1 MTHTSHHHSLAHK
14 PGTHAAARVGV
25 AHVAGLDPEQ
35 LKQQIIGELNI
46 GHLLEREQNQI
57 IDALGDVLLERATYE
72 VMQQIP
78 ESSMAELDI
87 LAEHGSDTLLQQK
100 IREFVP
106 NVEQVVAAAVR
117 EGIEEHKRLVAE
129 EVAKE
134 SDS

>member
-1 MTHTSHHHSLAHK
+1 MTHTSHHHLLAHNA
-14 PGTHAAARVGV
+14 GTHASVTSV
-25 AHVAGLDPEQ
+25 VAGLDPEA
-35 LKQQIIGELNI
+35 LRVQIIKELNI
-46 GHLLEREQNQI
+46 GHLLESEQNQI
-57 IDALGDVLLERATYE
+57 IEALGDVLLERATYE

-117 EGIEEHKRLVAE
+117 EGIDEHKRLVAE